1 MRNRTVIVLGADG
14 YLGWPQAMHL
24 SNQGY
29 RVIAVD
35 NLVRRRWD
43 LECGTSSLIPISTME
58 RRVERWRELGRG
70 DIEWRLVDL
79 TDADALSELIA
90 SVKPDAVVHFA
101 EQRSAPFSMIDR
113 EHAVMT
119 QLNNVA
125 GTLNLLFALH
135 EHAPECHLVKLGTMG
150 EYGTP
155 NIDIEE
161 GFITIEH
168 NGRSDTLP
176 YPKLPGSFYHLSKV
190 HDSHNIHFVCRAWGI
205 AATDLNQGVVYGCDT
220 PETALHPELATR
232 FDYDGIW
239 GTVLNR
245 FIVQSAIGKPL
256 TVYGTGGQTR
266 GFLDIRDTMAC
277 VQLSIDHPAQP
288 GEFRVFNQFTEQFSV
303 LQLAELVRD
312 ARAAHGL
319 ETTIEHTANPR
330 FEKATHY
337 YNAKHQLLVDLGL
350 EAHKLRGTLIE
361 LGDRGG
367 ECAHRPRR
375 SVAGGRV
382 RRRVGDRPL
391 PGGHRQGAGR
401 GSSSG
406 DGGVAPV
413 ALPEVDVSLTIP
425 AHNEAENMG
434 RVLQDVMAVL
444 AEGGRTYEIVLVDD
458 ASQDGTVAAAR
469 AAMGESATNLTVV
482 THTQQRGYAIT
493 VCDGLRASR
502 GRVLAFMDGDGQF
515 DPRDLSM
522 LLAGLDHADM
532 VAGIRNRRADP
543 WYRSF
548 VSGVYNRVVRIA
560 FGIRELDFDCGLKVF
575 TRDLWDA
582 VTPIRARS
590 AVFNPEI
597 FFKAHRLGF
606 RVVQVRVQ
614 HLPRLAGRRS
624 GGRLIP
630 VARAMRDVIRLR
642 LSLAMNWRPEGARRE
657 RA

>member
-1 MRNRTVIVLGADG
+1 MRDRTVIVLGADG

-58 RRVERWRELGRG
+58 RRVERWREQGRG
-70 DIEWRLVDL
+70 DIEWRNVDL
-79 TDADALSELIA
+79 TDADALTELIA
-90 SVKPDAVVHFA
+90 STKPDAVVHFA

-205 AATDLNQGVVYGCDT
+205 AATDLNQGVVYGCNT

-277 VQLSIDHPAQP
+277 VQLSIDHPAKP

-350 EAHKLRGTLIE
+350 EAHKLRSTLIDSVIE
-361 LGDRGG
+361 VVNAHIDRVDLSQVGVSDVEWSTG
-367 ECAHRPRR
+367 R
-375 SVAGGRV
+375 SRV
-382 RRRVGDRPL
+382 
-391 PGGHRQGAGR
+391 GHRQGAGR

-425 AHNEAENMG
+425 AHNEAENIG

-458 ASQDGTVAAAR
+458 ASQDETVAAAR
-469 AAMGESATNLTVV
+469 TAMGDDAQNLTVV
-482 THTQQRGYAIT
+482 THKQQRGYAIT

-502 GRVLAFMDGDGQF
+502 GKVLAFMDGDGQF
-515 DPRDLSM
+515 DPRDLSGC
-522 LLAGLDHADM
+522 LPGSSNADM

-548 VSGVYNRVVRIA
+548 VSGVYNRVVRSPSGSASSISTA
-560 FGIRELDFDCGLKVF
+560 ASRCSRASSG
-575 TRDLWDA
+575 TR
-582 VTPIRARS
+582 
-590 AVFNPEI
+590 
-597 FFKAHRLGF
+597 
-606 RVVQVRVQ
+606 
-614 HLPRLAGRRS
+614 
-624 GGRLIP
+624 
-630 VARAMRDVIRLR
+630 
-642 LSLAMNWRPEGARRE
+642 
-657 RA
+657 

>member
-70 DIEWRLVDL
+70 DIEWRLIDL

-205 AATDLNQGVVYGCDT
+205 AATDLNQGVVYGCTT

-245 FIVQSAIGKPL
+245 FIVQSAVHL
-256 TVYGTGGQTR
+256 
-266 GFLDIRDTMAC
+266 
-277 VQLSIDHPAQP
+277 
-288 GEFRVFNQFTEQFSV
+288 EF
-303 LQLAELVRD
+303 D
-312 ARAAHGL
+312 A
-319 ETTIEHTANPR
+319 P
-330 FEKATHY
+330 
-337 YNAKHQLLVDLGL
+337 
-350 EAHKLRGTLIE
+350 
-361 LGDRGG
+361 
-367 ECAHRPRR
+367 
-375 SVAGGRV
+375 
-382 RRRVGDRPL
+382 
-391 PGGHRQGAGR
+391 
-401 GSSSG
+401 
-406 DGGVAPV
+406 
-413 ALPEVDVSLTIP
+413 
-425 AHNEAENMG
+425 
-434 RVLQDVMAVL
+434 
-444 AEGGRTYEIVLVDD
+444 
-458 ASQDGTVAAAR
+458 
-469 AAMGESATNLTVV
+469 
-482 THTQQRGYAIT
+482 
-493 VCDGLRASR
+493 
-502 GRVLAFMDGDGQF
+502 
-515 DPRDLSM
+515 
-522 LLAGLDHADM
+522 
-532 VAGIRNRRADP
+532 
-543 WYRSF
+543 
-548 VSGVYNRVVRIA
+548 
-560 FGIRELDFDCGLKVF
+560 
-575 TRDLWDA
+575 
-582 VTPIRARS
+582 
-590 AVFNPEI
+590 
-597 FFKAHRLGF
+597 
-606 RVVQVRVQ
+606 
-614 HLPRLAGRRS
+614 
-624 GGRLIP
+624 
-630 VARAMRDVIRLR
+630 
-642 LSLAMNWRPEGARRE
+642 
-657 RA
+657 

>member
-14 YLGWPQAMHL
+14 YLGWPQSMQL
-24 SNQGY
+24 SSQGY

-58 RRVERWRELGRG
+58 RRVDRWREQGG
-70 DIEWRLVDL
+70 AEMEWRLVDL
-79 TDADALSELIA
+79 TDAEALSELIA
-90 SVKPDAVVHFA
+90 STKPDAVVHFA

-135 EHAPECHLVKLGTMG
+135 EHAPDCHLVKLGTMG

-161 GFITIEH
+161 GFITIKH

-190 HDSHNIHFVCRAWGI
+190 HDSHNIHFVCRAWGL
-205 AATDLNQGVVYGCDT
+205 AATDLNQGVVYGCTT
-220 PETALHPELATR
+220 PETGQHPELATR
-232 FDYDGIW
+232 FEYDGIW

-256 TVYGTGGQTR
+256 PVYGSGGQTR

-277 VQLSIDHPAQP
+277 VQLSIEHPARA

-312 ARAAHGL
+312 ARAAHGGQ
-319 ETTIEHTANPR
+319 TTIDHTPNPR
-330 FEKATHY
+330 FEKDTHF

-350 EAHKLRGTLIE
+350 EAHKLRSTLIDSVIATVE
-361 LGDRGG
+361 QHIDRVDLSQVG
-367 ECAHRPRR
+367 A
-375 SVAGGRV
+375 SAAG
-382 RRRVGDRPL
+382 
-391 PGGHRQGAGR
+391 
-401 GSSSG
+401 
-406 DGGVAPV
+406 
-413 ALPEVDVSLTIP
+413 
-425 AHNEAENMG
+425 
-434 RVLQDVMAVL
+434 
-444 AEGGRTYEIVLVDD
+444 
-458 ASQDGTVAAAR
+458 AAR
-469 AAMGESATNLTVV
+469 IAMGEAASNLTVV
-482 THTQQRGYAIT
+482 THRQQRGYAIT

-502 GRVLAFMDGDGQF
+502 GKILAFMDGDGQF
-515 DPRDLSM
+515 DPPDLGRVI
-522 LLAGLDHADM
+522 AALDHADM
-532 VAGIRNRRADP
+532 VAGIRTRRADP

-548 VSGVYNRVVRIA
+548 VSAVYNRVVRIA
-560 FGIRELDFDCGLKVF
+560 FRIRELDFDCALKAF
-575 TRDLWDA
+575 PGSLWDG
-582 VTPIRARS
+582 VPPIRARS
-590 AVFNPEI
+590 AVFNPEM
-597 FFKAHRLGF
+597 FFKPRRLRFGVIQM
-606 RVVQVRVQ
+606 RVE

-624 GGRLIP
+624 GGL
-630 VARAMRDVIRLR
+630 L
-642 LSLAMNWRPEGARRE
+642 
-657 RA
+657 